1 MERILMF
8 VLCAM
13 LLLQGCGKQSTP
25 PTQSPRT
32 DVGPISRRLPE
43 LGELRS
49 VLWTAEQKWKD
60 SRLSPPVLDRTY
72 HVRGLAYLQKERA
85 EELVGQFEWQSV
97 SNGWSPSLSVTNR
110 QFESADW
117 WQSDGF
123 TKKIKPQQIPGAL
136 YLNKKEAAVFF
147 DLEVSD

>member
-1 MERILMF
+1 MF
-8 VLCAM
+8 ALGAM
-13 LLLQGCGKQSTP
+13 LLLQGCGKQCAP
-25 PTQSPRT
+25 PTQAPRT

-49 VLWTAEQKWKD
+49 VLWTAEQKWQD
-60 SRLSPPVLDRTY
+60 SRLSPPVLDRTFRI
-72 HVRGLAYLQKERA
+72 RGFAYLQKERA
-85 EELVGQFEWQSV
+85 DELIGQFEWQSV
-97 SNGWSPSLSVTNR
+97 SNGWSPSLAVTNK
-110 QFESADW
+110 QFEPTGW

-136 YLNKKEAAVFF
+136 YLNKIEAAVFF